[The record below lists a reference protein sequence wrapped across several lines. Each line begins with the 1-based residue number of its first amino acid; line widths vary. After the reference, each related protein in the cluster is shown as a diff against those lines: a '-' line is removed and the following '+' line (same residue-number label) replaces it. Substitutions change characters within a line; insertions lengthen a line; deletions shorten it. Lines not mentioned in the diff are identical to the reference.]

1 MKKYKIKDI
10 LLLSLISF
18 ITSIIINL
26 TIYFLIDKFS
36 LIKNLFNQYFYD
48 EMGIGFILFF
58 LSLYIFINFISIIIS
73 SYILKIKGNYK
84 ILSISFIII
93 LISHIFLT
101 FSVNSFTFIFWILL
115 VFCPVYF
122 SILFK
127 IKNTAINSQ

>member
-10 LLLSLISF
+10 LVLSVISF
-18 ITSIIINL
+18 ITSIIIIL
-26 TIYFLIDKFS
+26 IIYLLIDKFS
-36 LIKNLFNQYFYD
+36 LIKDLFNQYFYD
-48 EMGIGFILFF
+48 VMGIGFILFF

-101 FSVNSFTFIFWILL
+101 FSANSFTFIFWVLL
-115 VFCPVYF
+115 FFCPIYF

-127 IKNTAINSQ
+127 IKNMAINSQ